1 MTLRMKNKH
10 PVLFPPL
17 IFNVYKPK
25 GISSYDVVRH
35 FKRNLPQGF
44 GKIGHF
50 GTLDPFAEGVLMIGT
65 GGAARLNDFIHAY
78 LPKTYLAT
86 GKLGEETPT
95 GDPTS
100 EIVQKDESAYFSQEI
115 SRFSAE
121 FIDGRARTRFLGEY
135 LQTPHKYSATKFMGK
150 NLHEWAREGVEVKKE
165 AVARTIHAIEV
176 VSFEFPLLTV
186 RARVSSG
193 TYIRTLFTELAHD
206 LGTLGHLLTLKRESV
221 GHIHSDRALQESEW
235 PKDRDPDFMTKGL
248 HVNEVLSFGSIVL
261 NEEAVKLFRNGG
273 FLKGVSDQRGEIDSP
288 YRWLVDQNGEL
299 LGLGEWKSTGELRP
313 KINFCSEVQAPSS
326 SGHSPR

>member
-1 MTLRMKNKH
+1 MKNKH

-17 IFNVYKPK
+17 IFNVYKPA

-65 GGAARLNDFIHAY
+65 GGAARMNDFIHEF

-100 EIVQKDESAYFSQEI
+100 EVVQTDNSTFLRQEI
-115 SRFSAE
+115 GSFSAD
-121 FIDGRARTRFLGEY
+121 FIDDRAKKRFLGTY

-150 NLHEWAREGVEVKKE
+150 NLHEWAREGVEVKKD
-165 AVARTIHAIEV
+165 AVERTIHSIDV
-176 VSFEFPLLTV
+176 VSFDFPLLTI
-186 RARVSSG
+186 RSTVSSG
-193 TYIRTLFTELAHD
+193 TYIRTLFTELSHD

-221 GHIHSDRALQESEW
+221 GHVHADKALKENDW
-235 PKDRDPDFMTKGL
+235 PSGREPSFMDKGL
-248 HVNEVLSFGSIVL
+248 RVDEVLPFGKIVL
-261 NEEAVKLFRNGG
+261 NDETVKYFRNGA
-273 FLKGVSDQRGEIDSP
+273 FLKNLTDAKGEIESP
-288 YRWLVDQNGEL
+288 YRWLVDEKGEI
-299 LGLGEWKSTGELRP
+299 LGLGEWKSETEFRP
-313 KINFCSEVQAPSS
+313 KINFCSEVPSAPSS
-326 SGHSPR
+326 GHNPQ

>member
-1 MTLRMKNKH
+1 MKNKH

-65 GGAARLNDFIHAY
+65 GGAARLNDFIHAF
-78 LPKTYLAT
+78 LPKSYLAT

-100 EIVQKDESAYFSQEI
+100 EVVQKDESAYLTREI
-115 SRFSAE
+115 SQFPRE
-121 FIDGRARTRFLGEY
+121 FIDERARNRFLGEY

-165 AVARTIHAIEV
+165 AVARTIHSIEV
-176 VSFEFPLLTV
+176 VSYEFPLLTI
-186 RARVSSG
+186 RSCVSSG

-221 GHIHSDRALQESEW
+221 GHIHADQALRENDW
-235 PKDRDPDFMTKGL
+235 PRERDPEFMKKG
-248 HVNEVLSFGSIVL
+248 HPVNEVLSFGSITL
-261 NEEAVKLFRNGG
+261 TDDEVKLFQNGG
-273 FLKGVSDQRGEIDSP
+273 FLRHLSDTKGEIDSP
-288 YRWLVDQNGEL
+288 YRWLIDKKGEI
-299 LGLGEWKSTGELRP
+299 LGLGEWKSETELRP
-313 KINFCSEVQAPSS
+313 KVNFCSEARADSS
-326 SGHSPR
+326 SAHNPQ

>member
-1 MTLRMKNKH
+1 MKNR
-10 PVLFPPL
+10 PVLFPPK
-17 IFNVYKPK
+17 IFNVYKPA

-35 FKRNLPQGF
+35 FKRNLPNGF

-65 GGAARLNDFIHAY
+65 GGAARLNDFIHEY

-100 EIVQKDESAYFSQEI
+100 DVVQRDESPFLRQEI
-115 SRFSAE
+115 GSFSAE
-121 FIDGRARTRFLGEY
+121 FIDERAKARFLGTY

-165 AVARTIHAIEV
+165 AVARTIHSIDV
-176 VSFEFPLLTV
+176 VGFNFPLLTI
-186 RARVSSG
+186 RSTVSSG
-193 TYIRTLFTELAHD
+193 TYIRTLFTELSHD

-221 GHIHSDRALQESEW
+221 GHVHADKALRENEW
-235 PKDRDPDFMTKGL
+235 PADRDPAFMGKGL
-248 HVNEVLSFGSIVL
+248 KVDEVLPFGKIVL
-261 NEEAVKLFRNGG
+261 NDETVKYFRNGA
-273 FLKGVSDQRGEIDSP
+273 FLKNLTDSKGEIESP
-288 YRWLVDQNGEL
+288 YRWLLDEKGEI
-299 LGLGEWKSTGELRP
+299 LGLGEWKSETELRP
-313 KINFCSEVQAPSS
+313 KINFCSEVPVEFS
-326 SGHSPR
+326 SGHSPQ

>member
-1 MTLRMKNKH
+1 MKNKH

-17 IFNVYKPK
+17 IFNVYKPA

-65 GGAARLNDFIHAY
+65 GGAARLNDFIHEF

-100 EIVQKDESAYFSQEI
+100 EVVQTDNSAFLRREIGSFS
-115 SRFSAE
+115 RE
-121 FIDGRARTRFLGEY
+121 FIDERAKNKFLGTY

-165 AVARTIHAIEV
+165 AVERTIHAIEV
-176 VSFEFPLLTV
+176 VNFDFPLLTI
-186 RARVSSG
+186 RSTVSSG
-193 TYIRTLFTELAHD
+193 TYIRTLFTELSHD

-221 GHIHSDRALQESEW
+221 GHVHADKALKENEW
-235 PKDRDPDFMTKGL
+235 PSGREPSFM
-248 HVNEVLSFGSIVL
+248 
-261 NEEAVKLFRNGG
+261 A
-273 FLKGVSDQRGEIDSP
+273 
-288 YRWLVDQNGEL
+288 
-299 LGLGEWKSTGELRP
+299 
-313 KINFCSEVQAPSS
+313 
-326 SGHSPR
+326 

>member
-1 MTLRMKNKH
+1 MKNRH

-65 GGAARLNDFIHAY
+65 GGAARLNDFIHEY
-78 LPKTYLAT
+78 LPKTYLAM

-100 EIVQKDESAYFSQEI
+100 EIVQKDESAYLVKEI
-115 SRFSAE
+115 SQFSKD
-121 FIDGRARTRFLGEY
+121 FIDERAKSRFLGEY

-150 NLHEWAREGVEVKKE
+150 NLHEWAREGVDVKKD
-165 AVARTIHAIEV
+165 AVARTIYKIEV
-176 VSFEFPLLTV
+176 VDYKFPELTL
-186 RARVSSG
+186 RACVSSG

-221 GHIHSDRALQESEW
+221 GHIHAGEALRENTWPTDRNPE
-235 PKDRDPDFMTKGL
+235 FMKQGIP
-248 HVNEVLSFGSIVL
+248 VQEVLNFGSLTL
-261 NEEAVKLFRNGG
+261 NEDEVKIFRNGG
-273 FLKGVSDQRGEIDSP
+273 FLRTLSDLRGEIESP
-288 YRWLVDQNGEL
+288 YRWLQDENKKL
-299 LGLGEWKSTGELRP
+299 LGLGEWKSETELRP
-313 KINFCSEVQAPSS
+313 KINFCSEVPSESS
-326 SGHSPR
+326 SGHNPQ

>member
-1 MTLRMKNKH
+1 MGSKH
-10 PVLFPPL
+10 PVLFPPK
-17 IFNVYKPK
+17 IFNIYKPA

-65 GGAARLNDFIHAY
+65 GGAARLNDFIHEF

-95 GDPTS
+95 GDPTVDV
-100 EIVQKDESAYFSQEI
+100 VQKDESVYLTQEI
-115 SRFSAE
+115 RTFSRE
-121 FIDGRARTRFLGEY
+121 FIEERARARFLGEY

-150 NLHEWAREGVEVKKE
+150 NLHEWAREGVDVKKE

-176 VSFEFPLLTV
+176 TDYSFPLLTI
-186 RARVSSG
+186 RSTVSSG

-221 GHIHSDRALQESEW
+221 GHVHADKAILQNEW
-235 PKDRDPDFMTKGL
+235 PEGRDPAFMERGL
-248 HVNEVLSFGSIVL
+248 SVTDVL
-261 NEEAVKLFRNGG
+261 NFGTIILNDDQVKYFRNGA
-273 FLKGVSDQRGEIDSP
+273 FFRALTDSTGEINSP
-288 YRWLVDQNGEL
+288 YRWLSDSAGEI
-299 LGLGEWKSTGELRP
+299 LGLGEWKSETEFRP
-313 KINFCSEVQAPSS
+313 KINFHSEAQA
-326 SGHSPR
+326 

>member
-1 MTLRMKNKH
+1 MKNKH

-65 GGAARLNDFIHAY
+65 GGAARLNDFIHEF
-78 LPKTYLAT
+78 LPKTYLAV

-95 GDPTS
+95 GDPSS
-100 EIVQKDESAYFSQEI
+100 EIAQKDESPYFSQEI
-115 SRFSAE
+115 STFSKE
-121 FIDGRARTRFLGEY
+121 FINERARGRFLGEY

-150 NLHEWAREGVEVKKE
+150 NLHEWAREGVDVKKE
-165 AVARTIHAIEV
+165 AVARTIYSIEV
-176 VSFEFPLLTV
+176 VSYDFPHLTL
-186 RARVSSG
+186 RSCVSSG

-221 GHIHSDRALQESEW
+221 GHVHADQALKETEW
-235 PKDRDPDFMTKGL
+235 PKERDPEFMKRGL
-248 HVNEVLSFGSIVL
+248 SVRDVLSFGSISL
-261 NEEAVKLFRNGG
+261 NDDEVKLFRNGA
-273 FLKGVSDQRGEIDSP
+273 FLRNLNDARGGINSP
-288 YRWLVDQNGEL
+288 YRWLTDSRGEL
-299 LGLGEWKSTGELRP
+299 LGLGEWKSETELRP
-313 KINFCSEVQAPSS
+313 KINFCSEAPAGTASA
-326 SGHSPR
+326 HNPQ